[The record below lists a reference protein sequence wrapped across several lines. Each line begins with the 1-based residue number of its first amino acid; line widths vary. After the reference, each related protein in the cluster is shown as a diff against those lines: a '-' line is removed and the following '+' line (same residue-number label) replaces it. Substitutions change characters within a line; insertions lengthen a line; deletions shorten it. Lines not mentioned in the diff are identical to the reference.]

1 MMPDQSYDY
10 NGLYNAPDSN
20 ASSTTPARRRACDR
34 CRGTNISYQVVSEEI
49 PTGIGATILYVILS
63 VTILGLLIVIP
74 LMLRKRTR
82 TVTYAVC
89 QDCGH
94 RWVIQQN

>member
-1 MMPDQSYDY
+1 MPDQSYDY
-10 NGLYNAPDSN
+10 NGLYNTSETQSSSSN
-20 ASSTTPARRRACDR
+20 PVKRSACDI

-94 RWVIQQN
+94 RWVVQQN